1 MAKEQP
7 TLRDSVRQDMKTTT
21 TLPFSFK
28 QFVAGM
34 GVAVSRASR
43 NTWNKISDVPDELR
57 NGFSKISGT
66 IQSSTTE
73 IMGSALNSMLN
84 DMKSLAGGIKDIT
97 TGTFKKM
104 FSFFSSD
111 TEEDQLDEEKK
122 QTRTLGGIFKIF
134 KKWHIR
140 DMLKGKEKPKGD
152 SGGFFTP
159 LVVLGLALGALTGG
173 IAATIGGAIKY
184 FTIPFEVTFK
194 ALRGLVILFKESL
207 IFKKVSEL
215 FKSIKSFLGGWVDD
229 ALIGI
234 KNFFGKFKLFAGFFK
249 GFGMAF
255 KGIIS
260 KIPFIGWFITGIFA
274 VIDFFTGFFG
284 EEGSFFEKIKA
295 GVISMAKGFFDPI
308 LQFVGWIS
316 DWVMSLFGVETDTGK
331 YLIEKFSGLLNFFF
345 DIFTVHLPNVIGKIW
360 DAIISIKDWVMNFP
374 IKDKLS
380 EMWENVQTAAE
391 NLIDSI
397 KKWILS
403 LIPSFDSL
411 KEMLP
416 SIDSISEM
424 WENIQSAAENLIDS
438 IKKWILSLIPSFDS
452 LKEMLPSIDSIKE
465 SVLGTKDRVV
475 DKASS
480 LWESTKERAAGLLG
494 KSVGLASETVSDLD
508 AANKSNEM
516 LNKSELVK
524 ILQKIEENDRK
535 EAKRREEESRK
546 DRATGNQQV
555 NVSSITN
562 NRGSQGGGTFTEA
575 PDEIENFGIIF
586 MNKTTLGGTF

>member
-34 GVAVSRASR
+34 GAAVSRASR

-84 DMKSLAGGIKDIT
+84 DMKSLAMGIKDIT

-140 DMLKGKEKPKGD
+140 DMLKGKEKTDGE
-152 SGGFFTP
+152 GGFFTP
-159 LVVLGLALGALTGG
+159 LVILGLALGAITGG
-173 IAATIGGAIKY
+173 IAASIGGVIKY
-184 FTIPFEVTFK
+184 FTIPFEVTLK
-194 ALRGLVILFKESL
+194 ALSGVTTLLKESVL
-207 IFKKVSEL
+207 FRKIGEL
-215 FKSIKSFLGGWVDD
+215 FGTLRTMLGGWVDN
-229 ALIGI
+229 ALISI
-234 KNFFGKFKLFAGFFK
+234 SNFFSKFKIFAGMFK
-249 GFGMAF
+249 GFGIGFMKVF
-255 KGIIS
+255 S
-260 KIPFIGWFITGIFA
+260 KIPVIGWFLTGVMA

-284 EEGSFFEKIKA
+284 EEGSFFEKLKA
-295 GVISMAKGFFDPI
+295 GVISMSTGFFNPV

-316 DWVMSLFGVETDTGK
+316 DWVMNLFGVKTDTGK
-331 YLIEKFSGLLNFFF
+331 YLIEKFSGFLNFFF
-345 DIFTVHLPNVIGKIW
+345 DIFTVHLPNILGNIW
-360 DAIISIKDWVMNFP
+360 ESIISIKDWIVNFP
-374 IKDKLS
+374 IKDK
-380 EMWENVQTAAE
+380 
-391 NLIDSI
+391 
-397 KKWILS
+397 
-403 LIPSFDSL
+403 F
-411 KEMLP
+411 
-416 SIDSISEM
+416 SEM

-438 IKKWILSLIPSFDS
+438 IKKWVLSLIPSFDS
-452 LKEMLPSIDSIKE
+452 LKEMLPTMDSIKE
-465 SVLGTKDRVV
+465 AVLGTKDKVV
-475 DKASS
+475 EGATSIWDK
-480 LWESTKERAAGLLG
+480 TKQ
-494 KSVGLASETVSDLD
+494 SVGGLFGKNVDSPAAAVSDLD
-508 AANKSNEM
+508 AANKANEI

-535 EAKRREEESRK
+535 EAKKREEESRK
-546 DRATGNQQV
+546 DKSSGNQQV

-562 NRGSQGGGTFTEA
+562 NRGGQGGGTFIEA
-575 PDEIENFGIIF
+575 PDEIENFGIVF